1 MIVDSPLAS
10 RFTQA
15 YEDCEG
21 FWDVEAKARVRGGDQ
36 PLVFDNLMTVAD
48 HEQHRWTV
56 DYLRRKAPPSVV
68 IAGSGMCTGG
78 RVVNYLKAL
87 LGDGRTD
94 VVFVGYQAAGTPG
107 RELQAGK
114 KRVTIDG
121 RSLSVK
127 AQVHSLS
134 GYSAHADQA
143 ELLRFAGGIRRAPE
157 RVVLVHGESGARRAL
172 RRKLEQHLGHTL

>member
-1 MIVDSPLAS
+1 VC
-10 RFTQA
+10 
-15 YEDCEG
+15 Y
-21 FWDVEAKARVRGGDQ
+21 
-36 PLVFDNLMTVAD
+36 
-48 HEQHRWTV
+48 
-56 DYLRRKAPPSVV
+56 
-68 IAGSGMCTGG
+68 
-78 RVVNYLKAL
+78 YLKAL